1 MTKITPQNPPSSAL
15 GTRFPPNLPVPS
27 LSQDKILWGLMK
39 EDLEL
44 KFGIE
49 LISGYLS
56 AILGNTSLAGV
67 LCFRFPS
74 VLTSE

>member
-1 MTKITPQNPPSSAL
+1 P
-15 GTRFPPNLPVPS
+15 FPS